1 MAISEYGKYD
11 ALGLAALVAKKKV
24 KPSEL
29 LEEAISRAENRNPKL
44 NAIVYKD
51 YENARSR
58 AKGKL
63 RGPFAGVPF
72 LLKDIFALST
82 TMPTRQA
89 SKFMPAMP
97 WMHNSLLTERFLAA
111 GLVPFGKTNVPEF
124 GLVATT
130 EPKLYGAAH
139 NPWNLDHSTG
149 GSSGGSAAAVAGGI
163 VPMAHA
169 NDGGGSIRIPASACG
184 LVGLKPTR
192 GRMSN
197 APDFGELLDG
207 LATDLVVSKTVRD
220 TAAALDATAGPVQ
233 GDPYWA
239 PPQPKSYL
247 AAMRR
252 KPKKLRIAF
261 ATRKLDGSPFHPDC
275 LAAVKHAAKI
285 CRDLG
290 HEVEEGSPDLDQS
303 VLIPAFMA
311 LWGAGLAN
319 GIDTIAMLTQR
330 KPTPED
336 FEGTT
341 WGLYEQGK
349 RVTASEF
356 IGAKAQ
362 LQLAGRAAARFHEKY
377 DMWISPTLGAPPV
390 KLGFFDLNERDVSK
404 SFGAQID
411 YVPFTAMQNATGEP
425 AINLPLYWNKENLPI
440 GVQFVGRFGDEE
452 GLLRL
457 AASIEKAA
465 PWAHRYD
472 SIEV

>member
-24 KPSEL
+24 KPIEL
-29 LEEAISRAENRNPKL
+29 LEEAIARAEKLNPKL
-44 NAIVYKD
+44 NAIIYKD
-51 YENARSR
+51 YENARAR

-72 LLKDIFALST
+72 LLKDIFAFST

-97 WMHNSLLTERFLAA
+97 WMHNSLLVERFLGA

-130 EPKLYGAAH
+130 ESQLYGPAH

-163 VPMAHA
+163 IPMAHA

-197 APDFGELLDG
+197 APDFAEVIDG
-207 LATDLVVSKTVRD
+207 LATDLVVSKSVRD

-247 AAMRR
+247 ESMKR

-261 ATRKLDGSPFHPDC
+261 AAKKLDGTAFHPDC

-290 HEVEEGSPDLDQS
+290 HEVEEGSPNLDQS
-303 VLIPAFMA
+303 QLIPAFMA
-311 LWGAGLAN
+311 LWSGSLAN
-319 GIDTIAMLTQR
+319 GIDTVAMLTQR
-330 KPTPED
+330 KPTDKD

-349 RVTASEF
+349 RLTASEY
-356 IGAKAQ
+356 IGAKSA
-362 LQLAGRAAARFHEKY
+362 LLMAGRTAARFHEKY
-377 DMWISPTLGAPPV
+377 DMWISPTLGLPPV
-390 KLGFFDLNERDVSK
+390 KLGFFDLSERDVAK

-411 YVPFTAMQNATGEP
+411 YVPFTAMQNATGQP
-425 AINLPLYWNKENLPI
+425 AINLPLYWNKDNLPI

-452 GLLRL
+452 GLLKL

-472 SIEV
+472 SIKV

>member
-1 MAISEYGKYD
+1 MTISEYGKYD
-11 ALGLAALVAKKKV
+11 GLGLAALVAKKKV

-29 LEEAISRAENRNPKL
+29 LEEAIARVERLNPKL

-51 YENARSR
+51 FENARAR

-63 RGPFAGVPF
+63 RGPFSGVPF
-72 LLKDIFALST
+72 LLKDIFGFST

-89 SKFMPAMP
+89 CRFMPAIP
-97 WMHNSLLTERFLAA
+97 WMHNSLLVDRFLAA

-130 EPKLYGAAH
+130 ESKLYGPAH
-139 NPWNLDHSTG
+139 NPWNLGHSTG

-163 VPMAHA
+163 VPLAHA

-184 LVGLKPTR
+184 LVGLKPSR
-192 GRMSN
+192 GRISN
-197 APDFGELLDG
+197 GPDFGEVIDG
-207 LATDLVVSKTVRD
+207 LATDLVVSKSVRD
-220 TAAALDATAGPVQ
+220 TAAALDATAGAVM
-233 GDPYWA
+233 GDPYWS
-239 PPQPKSYL
+239 PPQPASYL
-247 AAMRR
+247 ESMKR

-261 ATRKLDGSPFHPDC
+261 AAQKLDGTAFHADC
-275 LAAVKHAAKI
+275 VAAVKHAAKV

-290 HEVEEGSPDLDQS
+290 HELDEASPNLDQS
-303 VLIPAFMA
+303 TLIPAFMA
-311 LWGAGLAN
+311 LWGGNLAS
-319 GIDTIAMLTQR
+319 GIDTIASLTGR
-330 KPTPED
+330 TPTDKD

-341 WGLYEQGK
+341 WGLYEEGK
-349 RVTASEF
+349 KVTASEYLR
-356 IGAKAQ
+356 AKAA
-362 LQLAGRAAARFHEKY
+362 LEMAGRDAARFHEKY
-377 DMWISPTLGAPPV
+377 DVWLTPTLGKPPV
-390 KLGFFDLNERDVSK
+390 RLGIFDMDERDVSK

-411 YVPFTAMQNATGEP
+411 YVPFTAMQNATGQP

-452 GLLRL
+452 TLLKL

-472 SIEV
+472 TIRI

>member
-1 MAISEYGKYD
+1 MTISEYGKYD

-24 KPSEL
+24 KPIEL
-29 LEEAISRAENRNPKL
+29 LEEAINRAEKLNPKL

-51 YENARSR
+51 YENARAC

-72 LLKDIFALST
+72 LLKDIFAFTT

-89 SKFMPAMP
+89 SKFMPAIP
-97 WMHNSLLTERFLAA
+97 WMHNSLLVDRFLGA

-130 EPKLYGAAH
+130 ESKLYGPAH

-163 VPMAHA
+163 IPMAHA

-197 APDFGELLDG
+197 APDFGEVIDG
-207 LATDLVVSKTVRD
+207 LATDLVVSKSVRD

-239 PPQPKSYL
+239 PPQPNSYL
-247 AAMRR
+247 EAMKR

-261 ATRKLDGSPFHPDC
+261 ATKKLDGSAFHPDC
-275 LAAVKHAAKI
+275 AAAVKHAAKI
-285 CRDLG
+285 CDDLG

-303 VLIPAFMA
+303 RLIPAFMA
-311 LWGAGLAN
+311 LWGGSLAN
-319 GIDTIAMLTQR
+319 GIDTVAMLTGQ
-330 KPTPED
+330 KPTEND

-349 RVTASEF
+349 RLTASEY

-362 LQLAGRAAARFHEKY
+362 LQMAGRTAARFHEKY
-377 DMWISPTLGAPPV
+377 DMWISPTLGLPPV
-390 KLGFFDLNERDVSK
+390 KLGFFDLSERDVAK

-411 YVPFTAMQNATGEP
+411 YVPFTAMQNATGQP
-425 AINLPLYWNKENLPI
+425 AINLPLYWNKDSLPI

-472 SIEV
+472 SIRV